1 MADVKPSIVTW
12 QLRRLH
18 KELDAID
25 TQAGATYAPVTDF
38 PVQQQTGASD
48 RASRRAHLDQ
58 LLRALPRRFG
68 FRDAKSFVKAV
79 ERANKLL
86 PTHRHRRLTPDQ
98 VRELEQRVLNN
109 EKPADIAEAI
119 GCAEQTVLNR
129 ATQLRRRVAAAAEQ
143 HASGI

>member
-1 MADVKPSIVTW
+1 MVHVKPSIVTW

-25 TQAGATYAPVTDF
+25 TQAGAMYAPVADF
-38 PVQQQTGASD
+38 PVPQQTGASD

-68 FRDAKSFVKAV
+68 FRDARAFVKAV
-79 ERANKLL
+79 ERANRLL
-86 PTHRHRRLTPDQ
+86 STHRHRRLTPAQ

-109 EKPADIAEAI
+109 EKPAEIAEAI

-129 ATQLRRRVAAAAEQ
+129 ATQLRRRLAQVAYQDGA
-143 HASGI
+143 GI